1 MAQAIIILAIRV
13 VRFAIRD
20 YNYRMQSPSF
30 IITNKILSSI
40 SKIEAAEEVIKHAPL
55 LPLWEKQFKEDAVV
69 RAVYHGTHLEG
80 NQLQKDEAKDV
91 LMGKDVVARPR
102 DIQEIIN
109 YRKVNELIDEEV
121 RKKIENITEP
131 FIKKVHRIIV
141 TKVLDEAMS
150 GEYRTKQVVV
160 KNSQTGEVTFTPPSA
175 IDVPFLMREFTY
187 WLNRDST
194 TELHPVLKAGIAH
207 HELVRIHPFVDGNGR
222 VARVLATLI
231 MLLGGYDIRRFFS
244 LEEYYDKDSHSYYEN
259 LQKASAGDLTA
270 WLEYFTWGAA
280 IEFDKVKEKVLKLSR
295 DVKMKE
301 RFGGKQIYLNDRQV
315 KLVEYIQEVGYLQNQ
330 SFGTVIQDVSEDTI
344 LRDIQDL
351 IKKDLIK
358 KVGSTKAA
366 RYVMV

>member
-109 YRKVNELIDEEV
+109 YRKV
-121 RKKIENITEP
+121 IE
-131 FIKKVHRIIV
+131 
-141 TKVLDEAMS
+141 
-150 GEYRTKQVVV
+150 QVVV

>member
-109 YRKVNELIDEEV
+109 YRKVIELIDEEV

-231 MLLGGYDIRRFFS
+231 MLLGGYDIRRFFHLKNIMIKTHIPTTKIYRKLR
-244 LEEYYDKDSHSYYEN
+244 LE
-259 LQKASAGDLTA
+259 
-270 WLEYFTWGAA
+270 
-280 IEFDKVKEKVLKLSR
+280 I
-295 DVKMKE
+295 
-301 RFGGKQIYLNDRQV
+301 
-315 KLVEYIQEVGYLQNQ
+315 
-330 SFGTVIQDVSEDTI
+330 
-344 LRDIQDL
+344 
-351 IKKDLIK
+351 
-358 KVGSTKAA
+358 
-366 RYVMV
+366 